1 MLIVLDNVLAEPE
14 MAAIRNIIHTDP
26 DISTMRWIDGGYD
39 AVKENPSPIASLLSI
54 ASNYFDVPSMCGAEF
69 WAHNGT
75 RPDWHVDKDE
85 QLSETSGTLA
95 YPICSIVYYAEVDEL
110 KDGLFMTETI
120 NITPVNN
127 RMIIFAPGIMH
138 GVQPYEG
145 TRLSLAV
152 NPWTTKPMGY

>member
-14 MAAIRNIIHTDP
+14 MVAVRNIIHTDP
-26 DISTMRWIDGGYD
+26 NISKMRWIDGDYD
-39 AVKENPSPIASLLSI
+39 AVKENPSPIATLLSI
-54 ASNYFDVPSMCGAEF
+54 AAKYFDVANMCGAEF

-85 QLSETSGTLA
+85 KLSETIGTLS
-95 YPICSIVYYAEVDEL
+95 YPICSIVYYAEVDNL
-110 KDGLFMTETI
+110 KDGMFMTDTM

-127 RMIIFAPGIMH
+127 RMLIFAPGIMH

-152 NPWTTKPMGY
+152 NPWTTKPIGY